1 MATYQ
6 PPLPLERAAAA
17 LKAGWTKERVIQALL
32 ARMARDE
39 RYLTYRR
46 TSGKQT
52 TCDEHTAHDLDA
64 LALAV
69 CWLIDDTTNQ
79 EQA

>member
-1 MATYQ
+1 MTTYHL
-6 PPLPLERAAAA
+6 PLPLERAADA
-17 LKAGWTKERVIQALL
+17 LKAGWTKEGVIKALL

-39 RYLTYRR
+39 RYLAYRR
-46 TSGKQT
+46 KSGKQT
-52 TCDEHTAHDLDA
+52 VYDEQTAHDLDA

-79 EQA
+79 EQQ